1 MADIKPVETNRHDAP
16 EPQVAAS
23 NEGGRLNSGKGAS
36 IRGRGLT
43 KVFGTGPDAHHALGP
58 IDLDIKPGEF
68 VGLIGP
74 SGCGKSTAM
83 LLVAGLEP
91 VTEGSIEIDGNP
103 LTAPISEVG
112 IVFQD
117 HLLLEF
123 RTAMKNVMLQQEIRG
138 LDKRM
143 MQDRANALF
152 AKLGLVGAEDRYP
165 WQLSGGMRQRVSIAR
180 ALVHD
185 PSMLL
190 MDEPFGALDAI
201 TRTQIRHD
209 LETLWLETRKTVLFI
224 THSIEEA
231 VGLSD
236 RILVM
241 SNGPGTI
248 VDEIHVD
255 LPRPRPAHLGE
266 YPDFSKYAQRI
277 YVTFEK
283 LGIYKFK

>member
-1 MADIKPVETNRHDAP
+1 MTET
-16 EPQVAAS
+16 
-23 NEGGRLNSGKGAS
+23 GAS
-36 IRGRGLT
+36 IEAKGLT
-43 KVFGTGPDAHHALGP
+43 KIYGSGPNAFHALGP
-58 IDLDIKPGEF
+58 IDLDIQPGEF
-68 VGLIGP
+68 VSLIGP
-74 SGCGKSTAM
+74 SGCGKSTTM
-83 LLVAGLEP
+83 LLISGLEP
-91 VTEGSIEIDGNP
+91 ITDGSVDLDGKR
-103 LTAPISEVG
+103 LTSPISDVG

-123 RTAMKNVMLQQEIRG
+123 RTAIKNVMLQQEIRH
-138 LDKRM
+138 LDKAE
-143 MQDRANALF
+143 QQARAAELF
-152 AKLGLVGAEDRYP
+152 QRLGLTGAENRYP

-209 LETLWLETRKTVLFI
+209 LEMLWLASRKTVLFI

-236 RILVM
+236 RVLVM
-241 SNGPGTI
+241 SKAPGRI
-248 VDEIHVD
+248 VDEIRID

-266 YPDFSKYAQRI
+266 YPEFSAYAKRI
-277 YVTFEK
+277 YETFEK
-283 LGIYKFK
+283 LGVYDFH

>member
-1 MADIKPVETNRHDAP
+1 MGT
-16 EPQVAAS
+16 
-23 NEGGRLNSGKGAS
+23 GAS
-36 IRGRGLT
+36 IVAKGLT
-43 KVFGTGPDAHHALGP
+43 KFYGDGASVNHALGP

-68 VGLIGP
+68 VSLIGP
-74 SGCGKSTAM
+74 SGCGKSTTM
-83 LLVAGLEP
+83 LLISGLEP
-91 VTEGSIEIDGNP
+91 MTEGVVEIDNTP

-123 RTAMKNVMLQQEIRG
+123 RTAIKNVMLQQEIRG
-138 LDKRM
+138 LDKFEIKS
-143 MQDRANALF
+143 RADALF
-152 AKLGLVGAEDRYP
+152 ERLRLVGAENRYP

-209 LETLWLETRKTVLFI
+209 LEMLWLDTQKTVLFI

-236 RILVM
+236 RVLVM

-248 VDEIHVD
+248 VDEIRID

-266 YPDFSKYAQRI
+266 YSVFSEYAKRI
-277 YVTFEK
+277 YTIFEK
-283 LGIYKFK
+283 LGVYQFK